1 MCEEA
6 LDGISVGAQSIVP
19 ALSMQSICRCYFY
32 EGDLNYSKQLLVLS
46 MKCIFS
52 IFVPNRGD
60 IFFDTGILENSPRDL
75 DDTLFKKLNS
85 KKQARSYLRSLIPAR
100 SRRKLNL
107 ERQIL
112 NYADNNEVSKVFI
125 FSEYH
130 WEMWIMSDGVWKN
143 SSTELTRILK
153 ELEVISKRGFRH
165 SKYIN
170 DNL

>member
-1 MCEEA
+1 
-6 LDGISVGAQSIVP
+6 
-19 ALSMQSICRCYFY
+19 
-32 EGDLNYSKQLLVLS
+32 

-52 IFVPNRGD
+52 IFVPNRGET
-60 IFFDTGILENSPRDL
+60 FFDTGILENSPRDL

-85 KKQARSYLRSLIPAR
+85 KKKARSYLRSLIPAR

-130 WEMWIMSDGVWKN
+130 WEMWIMSDGVWEN

-153 ELEVISKRGFRH
+153 EQEANFKREVSEAL
-165 SKYIN
+165 SKYIS
-170 DNL
+170 D